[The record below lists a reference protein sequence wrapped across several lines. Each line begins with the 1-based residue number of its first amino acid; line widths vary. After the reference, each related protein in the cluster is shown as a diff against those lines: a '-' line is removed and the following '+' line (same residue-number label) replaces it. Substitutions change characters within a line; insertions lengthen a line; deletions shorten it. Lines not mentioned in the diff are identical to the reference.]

1 MMTYLKAKIRSSIIN
16 WRHPELQ
23 SGQIL
28 KFEAVRHLNES
39 YGHNGTIEDPISP
52 VGKGELG
59 YTGVHLELANI
70 FTGVELG
77 TWAIDSRTMDWLWD
91 FLNQNKPNTILEFG
105 SGSSTCLFCAWM
117 KKYNESGIVISIEQN
132 KEEAE
137 KTSARLS
144 KHGIANNGRVLF
156 METDAAGKIIVDLQK
171 ISQELH
177 DKKVD
182 MLFVDGPAGPIG
194 CRENTLKDSMPL
206 LAPSGHWFLHDS
218 YRTGEL
224 DIINRWSTLK
234 GVTTLGILARGKG
247 LGVGRWDLGQRI

>member
-28 KFEAVRHLNES
+28 KFETVRHLNER
-39 YGHNGTIEDPISP
+39 YGRNGTIEDPISP
-52 VGKGELG
+52 LGNGELG
-59 YTGVHLELANI
+59 YKGVNSELTDI

-117 KKYNESGIVISIEQN
+117 KRHNKSGIVISIEQSRS
-132 KEEAE
+132 EAE
-137 KTSARLS
+137 KTSARLA
-144 KHGIANNGRVLF
+144 KHGMANNGRVLF
-156 METDAAGKIIVDLQK
+156 METDAAGKIIADHQK

-177 DKKVD
+177 GKKVD
-182 MLFVDGPAGPIG
+182 MLFVDGPAGPTG
-194 CRENTLKDSMPL
+194 CRENTLKSSMTL
-206 LAPSGHWFLHDS
+206 LAPTGHWFLHDS

-224 DIINRWSTLK
+224 KIIEQWSNLN
-234 GVTTLGILARGKG
+234 GVMISGILSYGNGLGIGK
-247 LGVGRWDLGQRI
+247 WNFE